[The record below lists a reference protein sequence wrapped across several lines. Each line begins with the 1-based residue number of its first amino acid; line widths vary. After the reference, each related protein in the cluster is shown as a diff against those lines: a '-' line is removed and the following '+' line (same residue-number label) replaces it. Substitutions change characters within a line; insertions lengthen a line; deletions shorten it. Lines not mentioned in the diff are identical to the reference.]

1 MPISLADLVSPDYA
15 GEIKSFPVCQL
26 LNGAKSP
33 KDTGLFIK
41 LPSLV
46 KADWKNI
53 PKPEEL
59 YTQTFNSG
67 ESEQGILLQKPNI
80 LIFQQSPRFIE
91 TRAKKDQKSKIIGVY
106 ENPRDAEV
114 YNSDKANYT
123 LRTLYLIFLLN
134 DKGEKLHSVPLCLTV
149 KGVAAAQ
156 FGVQLDSFRQ
166 SLEKAFAEAQKIPYS
181 PKNEQFHSLGVF
193 TPTFEPSLEGGAEKS
208 WVCIAKTYAP
218 ATAKDIAKFLR
229 TDLADEVWML
239 RDAAK
244 TFSARYFNDEADYFA
259 VEGNVPMLRSA
270 TSNDGADFDTTV
282 DVDTV

>member
-1 MPISLADLVSPDYA
+1 MPISLQDLASPDYA

-46 KADWKNI
+46 KADWKAI
-53 PKPEEL
+53 PKAEEL

-67 ESEQGILLQKPNI
+67 ESEQGILLQKPNL

-91 TRAKKDQKSKIIGVY
+91 TRAKDDLKAKIVGVY
-106 ENPRDAEV
+106 ENPRDADV
-114 YNSDKANYT
+114 YNNDKANYT

-134 DKGEKLHSVPLCLTV
+134 DKGEKLHRVPLCLTV

-156 FGVQLDSFRQ
+156 FGVQLEAFKA
-166 SLEKAFAEAQKIPYS
+166 SLEKAFAESQNTPYS

-193 TPTFEPSLEGGAEKS
+193 TPTFEPSLEGGDKKS
-208 WVCIAKTYAP
+208 WVCIAKTFAP

-229 TDLADEVWML
+229 VDLADEVWML

-244 TFSARYFNDEADYFA
+244 TFSQKYFDSEADYFA

-270 TSNDGADFDTTV
+270 SNDGADFDTTV
-282 DVDTV
+282 DV